1 MLMLPGGGT
10 ESASDTR
17 YTGRDAVNTAG
28 LAACTRLVPGRLVV
42 NVHRVHQNARQHPHD
57 RGTSQRTCQPA
68 TLSRRGC
75 HFAVLHFTVPLLIG
89 LRG

>member
-42 NVHRVHQNARQHPHD
+42 NVH
-57 RGTSQRTCQPA
+57 
-68 TLSRRGC
+68 
-75 HFAVLHFTVPLLIG
+75 
-89 LRG
+89 